1 MASGPNK
8 SECWEVL
15 GAFSQNLRNSQN
27 SQHVEQD
34 QFRSPLWPPVSQL
47 QYVSLPLATHQ
58 IVTNSALELYIQKL
72 SNLHLS
78 FAYSWVSH
86 WVSQTLKFH
95 ILTPEFRI
103 LSNNYL
109 TLHLSFAYSWVSSWV
124 SQTLEFHILLSSV
137 YSRTNTWRLETDST
151 LLTGCPVYMY
161 RICIALDMICTSK
174 PDAFKYNVTFQ
185 PVSSMSMQ
193 HLNQN
198 IQLKYIKPSDS
209 YWSAVSYAKFGSDN
223 VGALTLTTS
232 HQH

>member
-1 MASGPNK
+1 MPSGPNK

-34 QFRSPLWPPVSQL
+34 QFRPPLWPPVSQL
-47 QYVSLPLATHQ
+47 QYVSLLLATHQ
-58 IVTNSALELYIQKL
+58 IVTNSDLELYIQKP

-86 WVSQTLKFH
+86 WVSQ
-95 ILTPEFRI
+95 I
-103 LSNNYL
+103 
-109 TLHLSFAYSWVSSWV
+109 
-124 SQTLEFHILLSSV
+124 LEFHILLSSV

-174 PDAFKYNVTFQ
+174 PDAFKYNLTFQ

>member
-1 MASGPNK
+1 MPSGPNK

-34 QFRSPLWPPVSQL
+34 QFRPPLWPPVSQL
-47 QYVSLPLATHQ
+47 QYVSLLLATHQ

-109 TLHLSFAYSWVSSWV
+109 TLHLSFAYSLSFILSFTNSWV
-124 SQTLEFHILLSSV
+124 SHTPEFRILSNKYLTLGNWLDLAD
-137 YSRTNTWRLETDST
+137 WLPRLYV
-151 LLTGCPVYMY
+151 PYMY
-161 RICIALDMICTSK
+161 C
-174 PDAFKYNVTFQ
+174 
-185 PVSSMSMQ
+185 
-193 HLNQN
+193 
-198 IQLKYIKPSDS
+198 
-209 YWSAVSYAKFGSDN
+209 
-223 VGALTLTTS
+223 VGYDLYF
-232 HQH
+232 